1 MDYITLLGLLATSI
15 TVVAYLPQLI
25 KVWKTRST
33 RDTSLGTFSIF
44 CITSF
49 LWFIYGVFIS
59 AIPLIIANFILLV
72 QGLII
77 VAFKLKYK

>member
-1 MDYITLLGLLATSI
+1 MDYIALLGLLATSI

-25 KVWKTRST
+25 KIWKTRST
-33 RDTSLGTFSIF
+33 RDISLGTFSIF
-44 CITSF
+44 CTTSF

-59 AIPLIIANFILLV
+59 DIPLTVANFILLV
-72 QGLII
+72 QGLSI